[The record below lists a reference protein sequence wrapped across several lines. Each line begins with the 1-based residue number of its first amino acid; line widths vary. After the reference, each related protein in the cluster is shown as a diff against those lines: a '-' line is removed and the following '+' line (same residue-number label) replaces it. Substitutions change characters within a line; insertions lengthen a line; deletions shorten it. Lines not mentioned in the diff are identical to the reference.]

1 MLVGRSYTQING
13 WMDGWMNGKKAQ
25 KLEAIW
31 RLWLAVGGDNDDGD
45 DYGFWIWW
53 VMTMDGWMDENDVNM
68 LE

>member
-1 MLVGRSYTQING
+1 
-13 WMDGWMNGKKAQ
+13 MNGKKAQ
-25 KLEAIW
+25 KLKAIW
-31 RLWLAVGGDNDDGD
+31 WLWLSFGGDNVDGD